1 MWFLSAVFSALGDVG
16 EGIPEEVMKRENC
29 VYNIFLGQFHV
40 VVPSGKVIEVQG
52 VNALLMK

>member
-1 MWFLSAVFSALGDVG
+1 
-16 EGIPEEVMKRENC
+16 MKRENC

-40 VVPSGKVIEVQG
+40 VVPSGKVVEVQG